1 MYELKTKV
9 NDASVLA
16 FLKGVEN
23 NKRKEDSLVI
33 LDVMTAL
40 TGEEPKMWG
49 KSIVG
54 FGSYH
59 YKGKVQ
65 EGEWMRIGFS
75 PRKQS
80 LTLYLMNGYDD
91 SKAILERLGKH
102 KLGKSCLY
110 INKLDDV
117 DMEVLK
123 ELISASLSWMDEH
136 YPRK

>member
-9 NDASVLA
+9 NDASVLD
-16 FLKGVEN
+16 FLNGVEN
-23 NKRKEDSLVI
+23 DRRREDSLVI
-33 LDVMTAL
+33 LDLMTEL

-49 KSIVG
+49 ASIVG
-54 FGSYH
+54 FGTYR

-75 PRKQS
+75 PRKQN
-80 LTLYLMNGYDD
+80 LTLYLMNGYDE
-91 SKAILERLGKH
+91 SGEALERLGKH

-110 INKLDDV
+110 INKLADV

-123 ELISASLSWMDEH
+123 ELINASLEWMDEQ
-136 YPRK
+136 YPKK

>member
-9 NDASVLA
+9 NDASVLD
-16 FLKGVEN
+16 FLNGVEN
-23 NKRKEDSLVI
+23 KKRKEDSLVI
-33 LDVMTAL
+33 LDVMSEL

-59 YKGKVQ
+59 YQGKVQ

-75 PRKQS
+75 PRKAS
-80 LTLYLMNGYDD
+80 LTLYLMNGYEE
-91 SKAILERLGKH
+91 SEVLLGKLGKH

-110 INKLDDV
+110 INKLEDV
-117 DMEVLK
+117 KMDVLK
-123 ELISASLSWMDEH
+123 ELILESLSWMGEH
-136 YPRK
+136 YPQK